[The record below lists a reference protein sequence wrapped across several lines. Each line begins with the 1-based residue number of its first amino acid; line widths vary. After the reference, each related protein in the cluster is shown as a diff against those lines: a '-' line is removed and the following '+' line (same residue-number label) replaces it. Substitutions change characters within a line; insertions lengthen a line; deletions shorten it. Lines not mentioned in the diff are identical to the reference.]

1 MTATRTMYRRYR
13 FFKENAGYVVGERA
27 KCAYSLARA
36 EELAE
41 SAGLTVNWEWD
52 DYDTDLSWCECKG
65 DDEMCVRCG
74 SRKYAGDDCDYPS
87 GMWPDGHEFHEH
99 EVLYAYVSA
108 PESCERLA
116 GVGGIVDAIGTP
128 YQRVVEAELLAEAIE
143 ELNRNEYTLPIA

>member
-1 MTATRTMYRRYR
+1 MYRRYR

-65 DDEMCVRCG
+65 NNATCIRCG
-74 SRKYAGDDCDYPS
+74 ARKYSGRDCTS
-87 GMWPDGHEFHEH
+87 LDGHDYHDHEA
-99 EVLYAYVSA
+99 LYAYVKA
-108 PESCERLA
+108 GGVTLA
-116 GVGGIVDAIGTP
+116 GLGGIVDAIGTP